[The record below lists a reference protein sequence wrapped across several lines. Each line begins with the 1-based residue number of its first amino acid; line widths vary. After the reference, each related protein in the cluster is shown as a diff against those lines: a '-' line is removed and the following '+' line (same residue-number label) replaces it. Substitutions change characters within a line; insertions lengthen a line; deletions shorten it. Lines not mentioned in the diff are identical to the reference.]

1 MRIETKVG
9 ELTQPSHVATVM
21 TVVKQLA
28 VSSVMLLVNIVVFY
42 VAAGSIDERAGI
54 FFIAS
59 ALHYSVSILMQYRL
73 NPELLA
79 ARLVFRREGS
89 KRWDEIVMRGSNLMV
104 LLAMPAVAGFDVG
117 RWQETLLDTLF
128 IIPGILLFLL
138 SSVLLNWAMAVNPYF
153 EPTVRIQRDRD
164 HRAVT
169 HGPYR
174 VVRHPGYLAGI
185 AYVLSAPLII
195 GSGLAMIPAG
205 IYLLLIV
212 LRTALE
218 DNTLRQELA
227 GYIEYAKTVKYRL
240 LPGIW

>member
-1 MRIETKVG
+1 MTP
-9 ELTQPSHVATVM
+9 PSHVATIM

-28 VSSVMLLVNIVVFY
+28 VSSVMFLVNIVVFY
-42 VAAGSIDERAGI
+42 VSAGSLDGRAWI

-79 ARLVFRREGS
+79 ARLVLRREGS
-89 KRWDEIVMRGSNLMV
+89 RRWDEIVMRMSNLVV

-117 RWQETLLDTLF
+117 RWQGTLLDGLF
-128 IIPGILLFLL
+128 VIPGILLFLL

-164 HRAVT
+164 HRTVT

-185 AYVLSAPLII
+185 TYIFSAPLII
-195 GSGLAMIPAG
+195 GTGLAMIPAG

-212 LRTALE
+212 VRTALE
-218 DNTLRQELA
+218 DNTLRQELM
-227 GYIEYAKTVKYRL
+227 GYAEYAKTVKYRL
-240 LPGIW
+240 LPGVW